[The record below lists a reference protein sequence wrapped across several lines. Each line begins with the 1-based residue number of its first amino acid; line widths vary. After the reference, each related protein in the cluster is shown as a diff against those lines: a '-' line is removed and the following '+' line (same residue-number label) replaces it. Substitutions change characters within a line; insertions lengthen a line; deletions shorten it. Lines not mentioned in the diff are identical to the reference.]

1 MQTGIYAT
9 AATRAPK
16 DMRGLTFPV
25 ELEIVDRLISPEE
38 RANAG
43 KDADKSMVEFAKP
56 NAPYSIKV
64 LLTVRHPHID
74 LTRCDRVSVLQPCAA
89 CSSVLWRTYA

>member
-64 LLTVRHPHID
+64 LLTVRHPQID
-74 LTRCDRVSVLQPCAA
+74 LARYDHCSGLQHCVFCISVL
-89 CSSVLWRTYA
+89 